1 MINKYIYINNIYIMK
16 NKLIFNIIFFLVII
30 IFIHYISFKIYLT
43 SQLSIYNKEYEKNT
57 FINILEYDNSVK
69 SELNNYLI
77 DMKKKENYDHIT
89 QTINE
94 EESENGKKSMLL
106 NTKHDYEHAKFN
118 IIGIDLDYYV
128 RKISK
133 MESEIFLNSQNKLST
148 EVLNYDNF
156 MEIYILINKIY
167 YFITNTQDSFIN
179 TIPYLEFIYDKNV
192 KLYRYMN
199 ENKFIKIGNIEVVQI
214 SNHHHA
220 VEWIYNKFKYDT
232 LPTILH
238 VDTHSDTNSCTNEYP
253 FLKKIKHN
261 KNKISKD
268 SLIHLYDNILKQDIG
283 SVIVPA
289 LVPYDENN
297 GVVWLNPDWVKYRN
311 DTFTAKLLRTPYYKN
326 CFLASQEKRHSQKA
340 PLEYMETIKDDK
352 YNINVD
358 YCIGKLNYIYN
369 NINKISNDY
378 ILNIDLDY
386 FVSYGSNSSYSDPI
400 SYKRTLIDN
409 GMSNKDARYYIN
421 KENELQN
428 EIELIRKRI
437 DRFINFINDLKNKGK
452 IPSFIIICNS
462 SKVSSDIFSEPYL
475 DKGLVD
481 MTNEWTPKYLTFWL
495 QNTILQHLRF
505 VLE

>member
-1 MINKYIYINNIYIMK
+1 M
-16 NKLIFNIIFFLVII
+16 
-30 IFIHYISFKIYLT
+30 
-43 SQLSIYNKEYEKNT
+43 
-57 FINILEYDNSVK
+57 
-69 SELNNYLI
+69 
-77 DMKKKENYDHIT
+77 
-89 QTINE
+89 
-94 EESENGKKSMLL
+94 
-106 NTKHDYEHAKFN
+106 
-118 IIGIDLDYYV
+118 
-128 RKISK
+128 
-133 MESEIFLNSQNKLST
+133 
-148 EVLNYDNF
+148 
-156 MEIYILINKIY
+156 
-167 YFITNTQDSFIN
+167 
-179 TIPYLEFIYDKNV
+179 
-192 KLYRYMN
+192 
-199 ENKFIKIGNIEVVQI
+199 
-214 SNHHHA
+214 
-220 VEWIYNKFKYDT
+220 
-232 LPTILH
+232 
-238 VDTHSDTNSCTNEYP
+238 
-253 FLKKIKHN
+253 KKIKHN

-326 CFLASQEKRHSQKA
+326 CFLASQEKRHSQNA

-437 DRFINFINDLKNKGK
+437 D
-452 IPSFIIICNS
+452 S
-462 SKVSSDIFSEPYL
+462 
-475 DKGLVD
+475 
-481 MTNEWTPKYLTFWL
+481 
-495 QNTILQHLRF
+495 
-505 VLE
+505 